1 MCDTANTRIEI
12 LAVDETTRLICMA
25 DKSFLLWGSRG
36 IERCPS
42 ASGSTGKE
50 MLYERIPVRQ

>member
-25 DKSFLLWGSRG
+25 DKSFLLCGSREAG
-36 IERCPS
+36 RRPA

>member
-36 IERCPS
+36 IERCPA
-42 ASGSTGKE
+42 ASGCTGKE